1 MIRVALCGAAGRMGA
16 ELARAIASAEDL
28 ELAAAIEMPGH
39 AAVGTSCAC
48 VAIGDDLAVQVS
60 ACDLVIDFTTARAS
74 ARHLET
80 ARAAG
85 VPFLTGTTGFSEGE
99 HAAFEAAARTIPVLW
114 ASNMSLGITAA
125 CQLLRQAARRL
136 PGYDVEI
143 VEFHHRRKRDA
154 PSGTA
159 LHLAEI
165 VRGER
170 AGTSLVHGRAGET
183 GERPVSE
190 IGIHALRGGDVV
202 GEHRVIFAGP
212 GERLEVRHVAD
223 HRGCFVTGALAAARF
238 LPGRPPGL
246 YDMEDVLAARG

>member
-1 MIRVALCGAAGRMGA
+1 
-16 ELARAIASAEDL
+16 
-28 ELAAAIEMPGH
+28 
-39 AAVGTSCAC
+39 
-48 VAIGDDLAVQVS
+48 
-60 ACDLVIDFTTARAS
+60 
-74 ARHLET
+74 
-80 ARAAG
+80 
-85 VPFLTGTTGFSEGE
+85 
-99 HAAFEAAARTIPVLW
+99 
-114 ASNMSLGITAA
+114 
-125 CQLLRQAARRL
+125 
-136 PGYDVEI
+136 
-143 VEFHHRRKRDA
+143 
-154 PSGTA
+154 
-159 LHLAEI
+159 